1 MGRQDQFKTIIHKLA
16 SSTDAEGYKR
26 GSIWMHCASL
36 GEFEQG
42 RPILE
47 RIRKE
52 YPAYRLVVTFY
63 SPSGYEVR
71 KNYPGADIFYLPVDS
86 AHNAAKFI
94 SLIDPKFV
102 IWIKYEYWY
111 YYLAELNRLNIP
123 VILISATFRRSQ
135 PFFKWYGGLWRK
147 MLGFFD
153 HIFIQHENYLT
164 LLSII
169 NVSGNVTVSGDTRFD
184 RVIEIAE
191 NFEPVPFVEGFCGG
205 HRVIVAGSTWEDD
218 EALFV
223 HYSKSNPEIK
233 FIIVPHE
240 VHKENIKDVQKEFP
254 NGVLYSALEKEYPKE
269 KNVLIIDNI
278 GLLARLYKYADIT
291 YVGGGFGYEGLH
303 NILEAA
309 VYGKPVLYGPEVD
322 KNPEAL
328 ELVEADAGIFI
339 DHAIELEGTIDGL
352 FSHEAELTRR
362 SEAARNF
369 VYARAGAT
377 EKIMEYIRAENL
389 LLCIND

>member
-1 MGRQDQFKTIIHKLA
+1 MR
-16 SSTDAEGYKR
+16 STLDPEALKK

-47 RIRKE
+47 KIRKE
-52 YPAYRLVVTFY
+52 FPGYRLVVTFF

-71 KNYPGADIFYLPVDS
+71 KNYPGAEVYYLPIDS
-86 AHNAAKFI
+86 ARNASKFI
-94 SLIDPKFV
+94 PLIDPKFV
-102 IWIKYEYWY
+102 IWIKYDYWY
-111 YYLAELNRLNIP
+111 YYLAELNRKKIP
-123 VILISATFRRSQ
+123 VVLISATFRNSQ

-153 HIFIQHENYLT
+153 HIFIQQDSYLK
-164 LLSII
+164 LLSTI
-169 NVSGNVTVSGDTRFD
+169 NITDKVSVSGDTRFD
-184 RVIEIAE
+184 RVIEIAD
-191 NFEPVPFVEGFCGG
+191 NFEPVAFIKEFCGNS
-205 HRVIVAGSTWEDD
+205 RVIVAGSTWEDD

-223 HYSKSNPEIK
+223 HYSRSNPDIK
-233 FIIVPHE
+233 FIIAPHE
-240 VHKENIKDVQKEFP
+240 VDKENIRDVQKEFP
-254 NGVLYSALEKEYPKE
+254 NSVLYSEIEKGYGAD

-278 GLLARLYKYADIT
+278 GLLARLYRYAEIT
-291 YVGGGFGYEGLH
+291 YVGGGFGYDGLH

-322 KNPEAL
+322 KNPEAI
-328 ELVEADAGIFI
+328 ELAEADAGIFI
-339 DHAIELEGTIDGL
+339 DHALELEGTIEGL
-352 FSHEAELTRR
+352 FNNESELKRR

-377 EKIMEYIRAENL
+377 DRIMGYIKSENIL
-389 LLCIND
+389 